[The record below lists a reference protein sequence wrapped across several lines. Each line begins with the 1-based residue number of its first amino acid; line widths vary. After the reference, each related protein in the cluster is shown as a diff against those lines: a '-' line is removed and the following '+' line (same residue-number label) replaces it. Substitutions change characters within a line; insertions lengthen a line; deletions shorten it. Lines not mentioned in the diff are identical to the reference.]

1 MATYK
6 KNMKKITKKVVKLE
20 KKHPVLTGTCVVA
33 WVGCTAVNLVA
44 YPVRKIKMRNNLK
57 FWTKFGKDVS
67 DDLANYDTETTTT
80 TTSSEAQK

>member
-20 KKHPVLTGTCVVA
+20 KKHPVLTGTCAIA

-44 YPVRKIKMRNNLK
+44 FPIRKINQHQTLK
-57 FWTKFGKDVS
+57 FWTKFGKAVA
-67 DDLANYDTETTTT
+67 DDLIDNDTETTTT
-80 TTSSEAQK
+80 GEAQK